1 MRIIGGSFNE
11 VGSVK
16 VRIPL
21 NDKQITFRRLFRSLS
36 TDSFKVSLIPVGTR
50 FFLPVNERQSRMLF
64 SFGYH
69 IL

>member
-1 MRIIGGSFNE
+1 MRIIGESFNE

-16 VRIPL
+16 VCIPL
-21 NDKQITFRRLFRSLS
+21 NDKQITFRRLFRPLS

-50 FFLPVNERQSRMLF
+50 FFLPANERQSRMLF
-64 SFGYH
+64 SFCYH